1 MTVDFSQLTDA
12 QLASHARMGS
22 QLAYREFLTRY
33 KAPIYRLICNYV
45 GDPDEA
51 LDLVQEAFVS
61 AFAAIDRYDGSR
73 AFRVWM
79 SRIAVNKCRDWAR
92 RRKVRAFFSAAL
104 PLEKAFD
111 VASAEP
117 LPDEE
122 LSERG
127 QVQEVYRAMDTLP
140 DKLREVLILRAI
152 DEMSQAEAATVLGV
166 SEKTVETRL
175 YRARLRMRDQ
185 LGDLS

>member
-1 MTVDFSQLTDA
+1 
-12 QLASHARMGS
+12 MGS

-33 KAPIYRLICNYV
+33 KAPIYRLISNYI

-51 LDLVQEAFVS
+51 LDLVQEAFVA

-73 AFRVWM
+73 AFRVWI

-92 RRKVRAFFSAAL
+92 RRKVRAFFAAAL
-104 PLEKAFD
+104 PLEKAYD
-111 VASAEP
+111 VASSAP

-122 LSERG
+122 LSDRA
-127 QVQEVYRAMDTLP
+127 QVRQMRRAIEALP
-140 DKLREVLILRAI
+140 EKLREVLILRAI
-152 DEMSQAEAATVLGV
+152 DEMSQAETAAILKV

-175 YRARLRMRDQ
+175 YRARLRMREQ
-185 LGDLS
+185 LDRMG